1 MTNMSRV
8 KKYQELRNEV
18 LSDREEDVVSP
29 ALSSYADRLKKI
41 NPVLSSVNTSD
52 HDANYR
58 PLHTKREAAFSSK
71 IVDQTASHS
80 DLMGE
85 FLEEVKAYNLEKGY
99 RADEEQKVELVQTNS
114 LNETAVQQELPI
126 TDDTLD
132 QEIRRII
139 QSDFKDV
146 EEGVVQSQLE
156 TTSSTDLHAVVEE
169 TQKMRAQLTE
179 YEKGLVDMNESVLS
193 SNRILNIIVFV
204 LVLVLMIMLGIAI
217 YWVLNS
223 KGFY

>member
-1 MTNMSRV
+1 MSNLSRV
-8 KKYQELRNEV
+8 KKYQDLRNEV
-18 LSDREEDVVSP
+18 LNDRENDVISP
-29 ALSSYADRLKKI
+29 ALSSYAERLKKI
-41 NPVLSSVNTSD
+41 NPVLSSVTTSEHEND
-52 HDANYR
+52 YR
-58 PLHTKREAAFSSK
+58 PLHTRREQAFATKKVESV
-71 IVDQTASHS
+71 IQNS

-99 RADEEQKVELVQTNS
+99 RVNEDTAQELIKPFESNVTS
-114 LNETAVQQELPI
+114 VQQELPI

-139 QSDFKDV
+139 QSDFKEV
-146 EEGVVQSQLE
+146 EESKPTLPE
-156 TTSSTDLHAVVEE
+156 DTSSTDLMAVVEE
-169 TQKMRAQLTE
+169 TQKIRAQLSE

>member
-1 MTNMSRV
+1 MSNLSRV
-8 KKYQELRNEV
+8 KKYQDLRNEV
-18 LSDREEDVVSP
+18 LNDRENDVISP
-29 ALSSYADRLKKI
+29 ALSSYAERLKKI
-41 NPVLSSVNTSD
+41 NPVLSSVTTPEHESE
-52 HDANYR
+52 YR
-58 PLHTKREAAFSSK
+58 PLHTKREQAFASK
-71 IVDQTASHS
+71 KVDSVTPHS

-99 RADEEQKVELVQTNS
+99 RVNEDTAHEVIKP
-114 LNETAVQQELPI
+114 LNPIETTVQQELPI

-139 QSDFKDV
+139 QSDFKEV
-146 EEGVVQSQLE
+146 ELSEPVGPDD
-156 TTSSTDLHAVVEE
+156 TSSTDIMAVVEE
-169 TQKMRAQLTE
+169 TQKIRAQLTE